1 MNSIYLYVLCGQKL
15 GDQKNEER
23 GSLYSIGD
31 EGREKKRKKVDER
44 EGAVRKTLAIKSH
57 GR

>member
-1 MNSIYLYVLCGQKL
+1 M